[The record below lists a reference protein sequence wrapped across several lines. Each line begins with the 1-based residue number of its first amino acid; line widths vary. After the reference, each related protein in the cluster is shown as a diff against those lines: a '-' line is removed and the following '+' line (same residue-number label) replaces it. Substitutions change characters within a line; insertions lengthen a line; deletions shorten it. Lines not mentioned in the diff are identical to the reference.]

1 MHILPLTISTKII
14 GHPWTTPHTKDP
26 YATFNNIFT
35 NMIPNTIYKHLSFLS
50 QTSLNGLQTQTLIS
64 QPLIIFGTTP
74 PSLTP
79 KKLAYSNSGI
89 INTWVMP
96 INNYSLGPSYTHPS
110 PAPYAPPQ
118 NPIHGNIY
126 YSIVAITTFMLSAS
140 NTIIKRSGK
149 FGNS

>member
-64 QPLIIFGTTP
+64 QLLPIFGITRL
-74 PSLTP
+74 SLTL

-96 INNYSLGPSYTHPS
+96 VNNYSLGPSYNHPS
-110 PAPYAPPQ
+110 PVLYAPPQ
-118 NPIHGNIY
+118 NLIHGNIF
-126 YSIVAITTFMLSAS
+126 YSTVATTTFMLS
-140 NTIIKRSGK
+140 T
-149 FGNS
+149 